1 MTLEEAMER
10 YSIPIPENIEKYD
23 KEQYEKFD
31 EIYLKSFYETF
42 YTPKFQKNSEKSKT
56 NHKKTAIVLGGQTGA
71 GKSSLIAETK
81 REFQNQGRRVV
92 LIDDDN
98 YRKFYTWNQE
108 ILSDCPEYYTKIT
121 ATASSKVTP
130 KILKFASDN
139 GYNFIFDGT
148 MKNTRIIK
156 TMQNWND
163 YDINVKIMAAS
174 RLRSLVSIALR
185 NGILRRKGI
194 EGRFIEIEA
203 HDETYYGIPETLK
216 YLEKTG
222 LANEIKIYSRGVDP
236 MYPVQEY
243 SSLENKE
250 ISSAYILEQIRARD
264 EEKFLSET
272 AEQDLQYL
280 ESLSQ
285 ELSPKEKA
293 ESQKIIN
300 IVRQQINIRKN
311 KNTDA
316 RD

>member
-1 MTLEEAMER
+1 MKEFLSKLPIIGNFVHVDMDWHNPKYVLNVIKEKDLKRIRKKVLKEIKKEDIINPKTLF
-10 YSIPIPENIEKYD
+10 YVH
-23 KEQYEKFD
+23 KFVD
-31 EIYLKSFYETF
+31 SSF
-42 YTPKFQKNSEKSKT
+42 N
-56 NHKKTAIVLGGQTGA
+56 KK
-71 GKSSLIAETK
+71 
-81 REFQNQGRRVV
+81 
-92 LIDDDN
+92 
-98 YRKFYTWNQE
+98 
-108 ILSDCPEYYTKIT
+108 
-121 ATASSKVTP
+121 
-130 KILKFASDN
+130 
-139 GYNFIFDGT
+139 
-148 MKNTRIIK
+148 
-156 TMQNWND
+156 
-163 YDINVKIMAAS
+163 
-174 RLRSLVSIALR
+174 AL
-185 NGILRRKGI
+185 NI